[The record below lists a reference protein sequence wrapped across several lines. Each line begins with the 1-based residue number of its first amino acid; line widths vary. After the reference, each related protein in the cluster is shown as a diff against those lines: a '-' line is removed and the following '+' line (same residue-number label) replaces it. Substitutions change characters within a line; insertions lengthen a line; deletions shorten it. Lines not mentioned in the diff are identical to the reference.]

1 MVHFSH
7 SQPAAALA
15 SVTLEMAN
23 VRCFEPSSWMG
34 MFDMMAFVEASAAAA
49 AAARDGD
56 R

>member
-1 MVHFSH
+1 M
-7 SQPAAALA
+7 A

-23 VRCFEPSSWMG
+23 VRCFEPSSWIG
-34 MFDMMAFVEASAAAA
+34 VFDMMAFVEAAAAAAA